1 MRRSLLSVISA
12 IALFNASS
20 AIAIDNLDSNY
31 VDPRF
36 GRAKSN
42 LYDLVNEKPEAEMM
56 FWLKDSLFNLNE
68 VSDKDLVRALY
79 QNYTKSVA
87 PPLNVTNLSA
97 EHKQFVDVNTLSLLT
112 YL

>member
-79 QNYTKSVA
+79 QNYTTRTT
-87 PPLNVTNLSA
+87 TNCQLINCS
-97 EHKQFVDVNTLSLLT
+97 SIII
-112 YL
+112 